1 MDLGG
6 NLAPSKV
13 AAAELPDGFTMGG
26 DPSGNAA
33 GESEQ
38 QQKAQQMEE
47 QRRAILEQACT
58 QEALARL
65 GRIRMVRESKAKAIE
80 NSIVSMALQG
90 KLPGKINEGKLIEIL
105 ERGNFKEAGGA
116 QDGQINIQRKR
127 YAFDS
132 DDDSDND
139 DDL

>member
-6 NLAPSKV
+6 NIGPSTV
-13 AAAELPDGFTMGG
+13 AAEELPDGFTMGG
-26 DPSGNAA
+26 DPSGNAG

-38 QQKAQQMEE
+38 QQKAQQIED
-47 QRRAILEQACT
+47 QRRMILEQACT

-105 ERGNFKEAGGA
+105 ERGNAQNSGA
-116 QDGQINIQRKR
+116 QEGQISIQRKR

-132 DDDSDND
+132 DDESDND